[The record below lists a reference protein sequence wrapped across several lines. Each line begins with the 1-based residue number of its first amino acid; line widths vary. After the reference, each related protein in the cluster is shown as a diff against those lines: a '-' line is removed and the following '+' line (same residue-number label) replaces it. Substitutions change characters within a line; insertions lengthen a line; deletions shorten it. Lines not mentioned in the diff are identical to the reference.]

1 MLSGMTAAQNR
12 SQQSVGAQTPS
23 VEQIARQ
30 KTDRQIKELSLDKDQ
45 ADRLYRANLENVK
58 AHRKMHD
65 NKRDFEQ
72 KQRADM
78 QKHEEQ
84 LRTSA
89 AKILTPEQYAIW
101 EASERS
107 HKRDGS
113 VKPAHRKGYQG
124 KPMGCRGKC
133 DSDKR
138 HKPHRQ
144 GAQSGK

>member
-1 MLSGMTAAQNR
+1 MLSGMAAAQNR
-12 SQQSVGAQTPS
+12 SQQSVGAQAPS

-45 ADRLYRANLENVK
+45 ADRLYRANLEDAK
-58 AHRKMHD
+58 AHRKMHE

-84 LRTSA
+84 LCTSA
-89 AKILTPEQYAIW
+89 AKILTPEQYALW

>member
-1 MLSGMTAAQNR
+1 MLSGMAAAQNR
-12 SQQSVGAQTPS
+12 SQQSVGAQAPS

-45 ADRLYRANLENVK
+45 ADRLYRANLENAK
-58 AHRKMHD
+58 AHRKMQE
-65 NKRDFEQ
+65 NKRDFE
-72 KQRADM
+72 

-89 AKILTPEQYAIW
+89 AKILTPEQYALW